1 LGAIIMGMTT
11 PGIVFAGWNSDY
23 HFLFLG
29 VILLL
34 AVLLN
39 TWIRSRAEAA
49 RR

>member
-1 LGAIIMGMTT
+1 MIMGMTT
-11 PGIVFAGWNSDY
+11 PGIIFAGWNSDY

-39 TWIRSRAEAA
+39 TWIRRRAEAA